1 MEIGVHGVLDEIEK
15 RVKEGITE
23 SFGCLFGS
31 FGVLVEEG

>member
-1 MEIGVHGVLDEIEK
+1 VEIGIHGISDEIEEC
-15 RVKEGITE
+15 VKEGIAE